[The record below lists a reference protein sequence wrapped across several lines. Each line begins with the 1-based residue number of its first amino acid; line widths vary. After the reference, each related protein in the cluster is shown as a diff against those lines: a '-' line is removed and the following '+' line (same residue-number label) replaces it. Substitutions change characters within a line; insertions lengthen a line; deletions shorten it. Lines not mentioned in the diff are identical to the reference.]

1 MLMSNNVVLLGTDA
15 RGVAT
20 ITLNRPEVNNAYN
33 DAVIGGLNDALAAC
47 DADDNVRAVIVRGNG
62 KHFQAG
68 ADLKW
73 LRSVSA
79 LGAEENIEISRR
91 TADVMRSLDRL
102 QKPTV
107 ALVHGGCFGGGVG
120 IIASCDVVIA
130 SEDATFGI
138 TEVRWGM
145 APVIIIPQLIA
156 AIGARNV
163 RRYALSCERFDAKR
177 AKAMGLVHEICP
189 RGGLHKAAAPIIDQ
203 LFLSAP
209 SALAQTKVAVLEHS
223 DTLYSPGYFEQLVGQ
238 HADKRQ
244 SAEAREGMES
254 FQEKRKPDWYR

>member
-189 RGGLHKAAAPIIDQ
+189 RGGLDKAAAPIIDQ